1 MLLLDFAAEGRDLV
15 GVFMC
20 PLDHAR
26 GKQVGVFVA
35 LGSGS
40 EERKQRAKTFLQAAS
55 AYAGFQIL
63 AGVLEA
69 AGQVDVVAVTGP
81 AVAGIR
87 LVPLF
92 FAGVTYVMVRFCSVS
107 LSLAVLSHCV
117 INAVIFLPK
126 WVVAALYLG
135 RV

>member
-26 GKQVGVFVA
+26 GEQVGAFAA

-81 AVAGIR
+81 AVAGNSCLFEADPR
-87 LVPLF
+87 LADL
-92 FAGVTYVMVRFCSVS
+92 
-107 LSLAVLSHCV
+107 
-117 INAVIFLPK
+117 
-126 WVVAALYLG
+126 
-135 RV
+135 